1 PGGGPV
7 VGTMPARSRWSQPIV
22 AWVMRL
28 THHGRFGE
36 VPVPYVAGRRVGWI
50 DLRGLR
56 LARSTV
62 RVDVEL
68 SRHLVEVERRGRV
81 VLRLPAATGSPA
93 TPTPAGRY
101 FVTDRVPFPP
111 TSEYGAFAFGIS
123 GIQ

>member
-1 PGGGPV
+1 MWIRRWPGGGPV

-36 VPVPYVAGRRVGWI
+36 VPVPYVAGRHVGWI

-68 SRHLVEVERRGRV
+68 SRHLVEVEE
-81 VLRLPAATGSPA
+81 P
-93 TPTPAGRY
+93 
-101 FVTDRVPFPP
+101 
-111 TSEYGAFAFGIS
+111 
-123 GIQ
+123 